1 MSTPD
6 EALFGAKVWGPALEK
21 FGAVT
26 DLTVTLWAEGRVVYG
41 PIHTTPLFEVFAQ
54 NRYEPGIFADCA
66 RRCVA
71 QVHDRPAVVVAP
83 AYGLAA
89 VGTSLVL
96 DDQIVGAA
104 VAGYALVEFGRSSAV
119 ELLAREVGVPFPRL
133 WEIARK
139 MQPVPERRL
148 TLHGEL
154 LQVLGDA
161 ILREN
166 HRTRQYE
173 ATAAELT
180 AEVAAKDEFLAML
193 GHELRNP
200 LAAVLSSAELLRRAN
215 PLPPEAQPLVD
226 VVDRQ
231 TRQLS
236 RIADDLLDV
245 SRMRS
250 RKRVLDRSLVDLREV
265 AQGAIDALRASG
277 RDEDHP
283 IALSLPSEPLVVE
296 GDAARLGQVLGNL
309 LDNAVK
315 YTPTGGRI
323 ELLLEPSGNDALV
336 RVRDQGA
343 GIEPKLLP
351 RIFEVFSQGKIALDR
366 SRGGLGLGLALVKAL
381 VEAHG
386 GKVEARSDGAGSGS
400 EFRVKLPLA
409 VPTGD
414 PGPQHPPTTIPPLH
428 IVLVEDNPDFREALR
443 ELLGL
448 EGHIVAV
455 AADGLAGLRA
465 IQEHLPQVAIVD
477 IGLPLL
483 DGYGLAERVRADPG
497 LGQVRLLALTG
508 YGQPNDLERARA
520 VGFDGHVVKPV
531 DMRALTRA
539 LAGIVPVDGRIRG
552 TSPTGKVEK

>member
-1 MSTPD
+1 M
-6 EALFGAKVWGPALEK
+6 WGPALEK

-26 DLTVTLWAEGRVVYG
+26 DLTVALWADGRIVYG

-54 NRYEPGIFADCA
+54 NGYDPRIFADCA
-66 RRCVA
+66 RRCLA

-83 AYGLAA
+83 AYGLAV

-119 ELLAREVGVPFPRL
+119 ALLAREAGVPFPRL
-133 WEIARK
+133 WGIARK

-148 TLHGEL
+148 MLHGEL
-154 LQVLGDA
+154 LQILGDA

-180 AEVAAKDEFLAML
+180 SEVAAKDEFMAML

-200 LAAVLSSAELLRRAN
+200 LAAVLNSAEVLRRAY
-215 PLPPEAQPLVD
+215 PLSPEALRLVG

-245 SRMRS
+245 SRIRS
-250 RKRVLDRSLVDLREV
+250 QKSVLDRLPVDLREV
-265 AQGAIDALRASG
+265 AQAAIDALRVSG
-277 RDEDHP
+277 RDDEHP
-283 IALSLPSEPLVVE
+283 ISVSLPSAPLVVD
-296 GDAARLGQVLGNL
+296 GDAARLGQVFGNL
-309 LDNAVK
+309 LDNAIK
-315 YTPTGGRI
+315 YTPSGGKI
-323 ELLLEPSGNDALV
+323 ELILESSGDDALV

-386 GKVEARSDGAGSGS
+386 GTVEARSDGAGSGS

-409 VPTGD
+409 TSTID
-414 PGPQHPPTTIPPLH
+414 PGPGHQPTTIPPLR
-428 IVLVEDNPDFREALR
+428 IVLVEDNADAREALR
-443 ELLGL
+443 ELLSL
-448 EGHIVAV
+448 DGHIVAV
-455 AADGLAGLRA
+455 AADGLAGFRA
-465 IQEHLPQVAIVD
+465 IQEHQPQVAIVD

-497 LGQVRLLALTG
+497 LRQVRLLALTG
-508 YGQPNDLERARA
+508 YGQPKDLERARA

-531 DMRALTRA
+531 NLRALTRA
-539 LAGIVPVDGRIRG
+539 LAGVVSVDGL
-552 TSPTGKVEK
+552 VH

>member
-1 MSTPD
+1 MPPPD
-6 EALFGAKVWGPALEK
+6 EALFRAKVWRPVLEK

-26 DLTVTLWAEGRVVYG
+26 HLTVALWADGRVVYG
-41 PIHTTPLFEVFAQ
+41 PIHTTPLFEIFTQ
-54 NRYEPGIFADCA
+54 SGYEPGIFADCA
-66 RRCVA
+66 RQCLA
-71 QVHDRPAVVVAP
+71 QVQDRPAVVVAP
-83 AYGLAA
+83 SYGLAV

-96 DDQIVGAA
+96 DGQIVGAA
-104 VAGYALVEFGRSSAV
+104 VAGYALVDFCRPSAV
-119 ELLAREVGVPFPRL
+119 ELLAREAGVPFSRL
-133 WEIARK
+133 WEIARRI
-139 MQPVPERRL
+139 QPVPERRL

-173 ATAAELT
+173 ATAAELS
-180 AEVAAKDEFLAML
+180 AESAAKDEFLAML

-200 LAAVLSSAELLRRAN
+200 LAAVLSSAELLRRAS
-215 PLPPEAQPLVD
+215 PLPPEAQRLVS

-245 SRMRS
+245 SRIRS
-250 RKRVLDRSLVDLREV
+250 GKRVLDRSPVDLREV

-277 RDEDHP
+277 RDEDHR
-283 IALSLPSEPLVVE
+283 ITVSLPSEPVVVE

-315 YTPTGGRI
+315 YTPGGGTI
-323 ELLLEPSGNDALV
+323 ELLLERKRDNALLK
-336 RVRDQGA
+336 VRDQGA

-351 RIFEVFSQGKIALDR
+351 RIFEVFTQGKIALDR
-366 SRGGLGLGLALVKAL
+366 SRGGLGLGLALVKSL

-386 GKVEARSDGAGSGS
+386 GRVEARSAGAGRGS
-400 EFRVKLPLA
+400 EFRVELPLA
-409 VPTGD
+409 VPTVDSGSQN
-414 PGPQHPPTTIPPLH
+414 PATIRPLR
-428 IVLVEDNPDFREALR
+428 IVLVEDNPDAREALR
-443 ELLGL
+443 ELLSL
-448 EGHIVAV
+448 DGHIVAV

-465 IQEHLPQVAIVD
+465 IHEHQPKVAIVD

-483 DGYGLAERVRADPG
+483 DGYGLAERVRADPS

-508 YGQPNDLERARA
+508 YGQPKDLERARA
-520 VGFDGHVVKPV
+520 AGFDGHVVKPV
-531 DMRALTRA
+531 DVRELTRA
-539 LAGIVPVDGRIRG
+539 LAGVDSVDGHIRG
-552 TSPTGKVEK
+552 TSPAGKTEK

>member
-1 MSTPD
+1 MPTPD
-6 EALFGAKVWGPALEK
+6 EALFRAKVWRAALEK

-26 DLTVTLWAEGRVVYG
+26 NLTVALWADGHVVYG
-41 PIHTTPLFEVFAQ
+41 PIHATPLFEEFAQ
-54 NRYEPGIFADCA
+54 NGYEPGIFADCA
-66 RRCVA
+66 RRCLA
-71 QVHDRPAVVVAP
+71 QVQDRPAIVVAP
-83 AYGLAA
+83 SYGLAV

-96 DDQIVGAA
+96 EGQIVGAA
-104 VAGYALVEFGRSSAV
+104 VAGYALVDFTRSSAI
-119 ELLAREVGVPFPRL
+119 ELLAREAGVPFPRL
-133 WEIARK
+133 WEISRRI
-139 MQPVPERRL
+139 QPVPERRL
-148 TLHGEL
+148 VLHGEL

-180 AEVAAKDEFLAML
+180 AESAAKDEFLAML

-200 LAAVLSSAELLRRAN
+200 LAAILNSAEVLRRTS
-215 PLPPEAQPLVD
+215 PLSPEAQRLVG

-245 SRMRS
+245 SRIRS
-250 RKRVLDRSLVDLREV
+250 RKRVLARSPVDLREV
-265 AQGAIDALRASG
+265 AQSAIDALRASA
-277 RDEDHP
+277 RDEEHSVSV
-283 IALSLPSEPLVVE
+283 SLPSQPLVVE
-296 GDAARLGQVLGNL
+296 GDAARLGQVFSNL

-315 YTPTGGRI
+315 YTPRGGKI
-323 ELLLEPSGNDALV
+323 ELLLETSRNHALV

-351 RIFEVFSQGKIALDR
+351 RIFEMFTQGRIALDR

-386 GKVEARSDGAGSGS
+386 GKVEARSAGAGLGS
-400 EFRVKLPLA
+400 EFRVELPLA
-409 VPTGD
+409 GRALD
-414 PGPQHPPTTIPPLH
+414 PGPADPPATIPPLR
-428 IVLVEDNPDFREALR
+428 IVLVEDNPDAREALR
-443 ELLGL
+443 ELLSL
-448 EGHIVAV
+448 DGHTVAV

-465 IQEHLPQVAIVD
+465 IHEHQPQVAIVD
-477 IGLPLL
+477 VGLPLL

-508 YGQPNDLERARA
+508 YGQPKDHERARA
-520 VGFDGHVVKPV
+520 AGFDDHLVKPV
-531 DMRALTRA
+531 DISALTRA
-539 LAGIVPVDGRIRG
+539 LAGVVSNGARVR
-552 TSPTGKVEK
+552 

>member
-26 DLTVTLWAEGRVVYG
+26 DLTVALWADGRVVYG
-41 PIHTTPLFEVFAQ
+41 PVHTTPLFEVFAQ
-54 NRYEPGIFADCA
+54 HGYEPGIFADCA
-66 RRCVA
+66 RRCLA

-83 AYGLAA
+83 AYGLAV

-96 DDQIVGAA
+96 DDRIVGAA
-104 VAGYALVEFGRSSAV
+104 VAGYKLVEFGRSSAV
-119 ELLAREVGVPFPRL
+119 ERLAREAGVPFTRL

-148 TLHGEL
+148 LLHGEL
-154 LQVLGDA
+154 LQVMGDA

-173 ATAAELT
+173 AAAAELT

-200 LAAVLSSAELLRRAN
+200 LAAVLNSAEVLRRAQ
-215 PLPPEAQPLVD
+215 PLPPDALRLVG

-250 RKRVLDRSLVDLREV
+250 RKRMLDSRPVDLRDV
-265 AQGAIDALRASG
+265 AQNAIDALRVSA
-277 RDEDHP
+277 RDDEHA
-283 IALSLPSEPLVVE
+283 ISVSLPSAPLVVE
-296 GDAARLGQVLGNL
+296 GDAARLGQVLDNL

-315 YTPTGGRI
+315 HTPSGGKI

-343 GIEPKLLP
+343 GIDPKLLP
-351 RIFEVFSQGKIALDR
+351 RIFDVFSQGKIALDR

-386 GKVEARSDGAGSGS
+386 GKVEVRSDGAGTGS
-400 EFRVKLPLA
+400 EFRIKLPLA

-414 PGPQHPPTTIPPLH
+414 PGPQHPPTTIPPLR
-428 IVLVEDNPDFREALR
+428 IVLVEDNADAREALR
-443 ELLGL
+443 ELLSL
-448 EGHIVAV
+448 DGHIVAV
-455 AADGLAGLRA
+455 AADGVAGLRA
-465 IQEHLPQVAIVD
+465 IHEHQPQVAIVD

-483 DGYGLAERVRADPG
+483 DGYGLAERVRADPE
-497 LGQVRLLALTG
+497 LRQVRLLALTG
-508 YGQPNDLERARA
+508 YGQPKDHERTRA
-520 VGFDGHVVKPV
+520 AGFDGHVVKPV
-531 DMRALTRA
+531 DVAALTRA
-539 LAGIVPVDGRIRG
+539 LAVVSVEGPVR
-552 TSPTGKVEK
+552 